1 MGNAL
6 RQLVSNLGSFILA
19 LLLAFT
25 VWIAAT
31 LQNDPFSVQA
41 FPNVPI
47 TIVNQPDNTIFF
59 NESDFSEITAVTVR
73 APESVLSELRTS
85 DFVATMDLEGAQS
98 GTPTSVPIEVACSN
112 EAVRIQSWSPS
123 RQDVQLETLGS
134 TTLLITIAVE
144 GQVATGYQSSDPTVT
159 PGFAQVQGPEPL
171 LTKVVSLGGIVDV
184 DGARADV
191 AEKVRVI
198 PMDADGQLVSG
209 LDWTPDQVEV
219 QVDVRRKLGYKP
231 DVEVVPDLRGAP
243 AAGYRLGSVSV
254 EPSTVT
260 LAGVPAVLD
269 ELPGFVE
276 TLPISVTNATADLL
290 EHSPLTVP
298 NTVVVVGV
306 DYVTVTVEVLA
317 IQSSQAMTASV
328 EIQGVRPG
336 WIATPS
342 PPVVDVILEG
352 PDATLAAMEPND
364 LRVIVDLFDY
374 SLGVHRVEPDV
385 LVPEGVTVVSI
396 IPETIEV
403 AITTIP
409 TPTPTATVTPTVTA
423 TLTATLTVTTEP

>member
-1 MGNAL
+1 L
-6 RQLVSNLGSFILA
+6 
-19 LLLAFT
+19 
-25 VWIAAT
+25 
-31 LQNDPFSVQA
+31 
-41 FPNVPI
+41 
-47 TIVNQPDNTIFF
+47 
-59 NESDFSEITAVTVR
+59 ES
-73 APESVLSELRTS
+73 
-85 DFVATMDLEGAQS
+85 
-98 GTPTSVPIEVACSN
+98 
-112 EAVRIQSWSPS
+112 
-123 RQDVQLETLGS
+123 LETEMFLV
-134 TTLLITIAVE
+134 TIEME
-144 GQVATGYQSSDPTVT
+144 GQIATGYQSSDPVVI
-159 PGFAQVQGPEPL
+159 PGAVEVHGPEPL
-171 LTKVVSLGGIVDV
+171 LAEVVSVGGTVDV
-184 DGARADV
+184 NGAREDV
-191 AEKVRVI
+191 VEKVRVTPI
-198 PMDADGQLVSG
+198 DADGRLVPG

-219 QVDVRRKLGYKP
+219 RVEVRRKLGYKP
-231 DVEVVPDLRGAP
+231 DVEVVPDLRGDPAP
-243 AAGYRLGSVSV
+243 GYRLGSVSV
-254 EPSTVT
+254 DPSTVT

-317 IQSSQAMTASV
+317 IQSSRAMTSAV

-352 PDATLAAMEPND
+352 PDATLAAMGQDD
-364 LRVIVDLFDY
+364 LRVIIDLFNY

-403 AITTIP
+403 AIVP
-409 TPTPTATVTPTVTA
+409 TPTPTPTLTVTPTVT
-423 TLTATLTVTTEP
+423 TEP

>member
-6 RQLVSNLGSFILA
+6 RRFASNLGSFILA

-47 TIVNQPDNTIFF
+47 TLVNQPDNTILF
-59 NESDFSEITAVTVR
+59 NGNDFSETTTITVR
-73 APESVLSELRTS
+73 VPESVLSELRTS
-85 DFVATMDLEGAQS
+85 DFVATMDLAGVQP
-98 GTPTSVPIEVACSN
+98 GTPTSVPIEVTCSN
-112 EAVRIQSWSPS
+112 EAVRIESWSPS
-123 RQDVQLETLGS
+123 RQTIHLESLETD
-134 TTLLITIAVE
+134 TLLVTIDIE
-144 GQVATGYQSSDPTVT
+144 GQIATGYQSSDPVVI
-159 PGFAQVQGPEPL
+159 PGVVEVHGPVPL
-171 LTKVVSLGGIVDV
+171 LAEVVSVGGTVNV

-191 AEKVRVI
+191 VEEVRVI
-198 PMDADGQLVSG
+198 PMDADGRLVPG
-209 LDWTPDQVEV
+209 LDWTPDRVEV
-219 QVDVRRKLGYKP
+219 RVGVRRKLGYKP
-231 DVEVVPDLRGAP
+231 DVEVVPDLRGDPAP
-243 AAGYRLGSVSV
+243 GYRLGSVSV
-254 EPSTVT
+254 DPSTVT

-276 TLPISVTNATADLL
+276 TLPISVTDATAELL
-290 EHSPLTVP
+290 ERSTLTVP

-317 IQSSQAMTASV
+317 IQSSRAMTSAV

-336 WIATPS
+336 WIAAPS
-342 PPVVDVILEG
+342 PPMVDVILEG
-352 PDATLAAMEPND
+352 PDATLAAMEQDD
-364 LRVIVDLFDY
+364 LRVIIDLFDY

-403 AITTIP
+403 AIAP
-409 TPTPTATVTPTVTA
+409 TPTPTPTLTVTPTVT
-423 TLTATLTVTTEP
+423 TEP

>member
-6 RQLVSNLGSFILA
+6 RQFVSNLGSFILA

-41 FPNVPI
+41 FSNVPV
-47 TIVNQPDNTIFF
+47 TLVNQPDDTILF
-59 NESDFSEITAVTVR
+59 NANDFSETTAITVR

-85 DFVATMDLEGAQS
+85 DFLATMDLEGVQP

-123 RQDVQLETLGS
+123 RQNILLESLGTETL
-134 TTLLITIAVE
+134 LVTIEIE
-144 GQVATGYQSSDPTVT
+144 GQIATGYQSSDPVVV
-159 PGFAQVQGPEPL
+159 PGVVQVHGPEPL
-171 LTKVVSLGGIVDV
+171 LAEVVSVGGTVDV
-184 DGARADV
+184 NGARANV
-191 AEKVRVI
+191 VEKVRIV

-219 QVDVRRKLGYKP
+219 QVEVRRKLGYKP
-231 DVEVVPDLRGAP
+231 DVEVVPDLRGDPAP
-243 AAGYRLGSVSV
+243 GYRLGSVSV
-254 EPSTVT
+254 DPSTVT

-276 TLPISVTNATADLL
+276 TLPISVTNATDDLL
-290 EHSPLTVP
+290 EHIPLTVP

-317 IQSSQAMTASV
+317 IQSSRAMTSTV

-342 PPVVDVILEG
+342 PPMVDVILEG
-352 PDATLAAMEPND
+352 PDATLVAMEQDD
-364 LRVIVDLFDY
+364 LRVIIDLFDY
-374 SLGVHRVEPDV
+374 SLGVHRVEPEV

-403 AITTIP
+403 AITP
-409 TPTPTATVTPTVTA
+409 TPTPTPTLTVTVTPTVT
-423 TLTATLTVTTEP
+423 TGP

>member
-1 MGNAL
+1 MGGAL
-6 RQLVSNLGSFILA
+6 RQFVSNLGSFILA

-31 LQNDPFSVQA
+31 LQNDPFSVQTL
-41 FPNVPI
+41 PNVPI
-47 TIVNQPDNTIFF
+47 TLVNQADNTILF
-59 NESDFSEITAVTVR
+59 NANDFSETTVVTVR
-73 APESVLSELRTS
+73 APESVLSELRAS
-85 DFVATMDLEGAQS
+85 DFVATMDLEGVQL
-98 GTPTSVPIEVACSN
+98 GTPTSVPIQVTSSN

-123 RQDVQLETLGS
+123 RQNVQLEALK
-134 TTLLITIAVE
+134 TTAFPVTIEVD
-144 GQVATGYQSSDPTVT
+144 GQIATGYQSTDPVVT
-159 PGFAQVQGPEPL
+159 PGMVEVHGPEPL
-171 LTKVVSLGGIVDV
+171 LAEVVSVGGTVDV
-184 DGARADV
+184 GGARADV

-219 QVDVRRKLGYKP
+219 RVGVRRRLGYKP
-231 DVEVVPDLRGAP
+231 DVEVVPDLRGDPAP
-243 AAGYRLGSVSV
+243 GYRLGSVSV
-254 EPSTVT
+254 DPSTVT

-276 TLPISVTNATADLL
+276 TLPISVTGATGDLL

-317 IQSSQAMTASV
+317 IQSSRAMTSSV

-342 PPVVDVILEG
+342 PPTVDVILEG
-352 PDATLAAMEPND
+352 PDATLGAMEPND

-374 SLGVHRVEPDV
+374 SVGVHRVQPDV

-403 AITTIP
+403 AIVP
-409 TPTPTATVTPTVTA
+409 TPTPTPTLTVTPTVTV
-423 TLTATLTVTTEP
+423 TVTVTTEP

>member
-31 LQNDPFSVQA
+31 LQNDPFSVQV
-41 FPNVPI
+41 FPNVPV
-47 TIVNQPDNTIFF
+47 TLVNQPDNTILF
-59 NESDFSEITAVTVR
+59 NENDFSETTAITVR

-85 DFVATMDLEGAQS
+85 DLVATMDLEGVES
-98 GTPTSVPIEVACSN
+98 GTPTSVPIQVACSN

-123 RQDVQLETLGS
+123 RQNIQLEALKTA
-134 TTLLITIAVE
+134 TLLVTIEVE
-144 GQVATGYQSSDPTVT
+144 GQIATGYQSSDPVVT
-159 PGFAQVQGPEPL
+159 PGVVQVHGPEPL
-171 LTKVVSLGGIVDV
+171 LAEVVSVGGSVDV
-184 DGARADV
+184 DGARANV
-191 AEKVRVI
+191 SEKVRVI
-198 PMDADGQLVSG
+198 PMDADGRLVSG

-219 QVDVRRKLGYKP
+219 QVAVRRKLGYKP
-231 DVEVVPDLRGAP
+231 DVEVVPDLRGDPAP
-243 AAGYRLGSVSV
+243 GYRLGSVSV
-254 EPSTVT
+254 DPSTVT

-276 TLPISVTNATADLL
+276 TLPISVTGATADLL
-290 EHSPLTVP
+290 EHSTLTVP

-317 IQSSQAMTASV
+317 IQSSRAMTSAV

-342 PPVVDVILEG
+342 PGVVDVILEG
-352 PDATLAAMEPND
+352 PDATLAAMEQND
-364 LRVIVDLFDY
+364 LRVVVNLFDY

-385 LVPEGVTVVSI
+385 IVPEGVIVVSI

-403 AITTIP
+403 AIAATP
-409 TPTPTATVTPTVTA
+409 TPTPTMTATMTATMTVTPTVT
-423 TLTATLTVTTEP
+423 TEP

>member
-6 RQLVSNLGSFILA
+6 RQFVSNLGSFILA

-41 FPNVPI
+41 FSNVPV
-47 TIVNQPDNTIFF
+47 TLVNQPDETILF
-59 NESDFSEITAVTVR
+59 NESDFSETTAITVR

-85 DFVATMDLEGAQS
+85 DFVATMDLEGVQP

-123 RQDVQLETLGS
+123 RQNILLESLG
-134 TTLLITIAVE
+134 TRTLLVTIEIE
-144 GQVATGYQSSDPTVT
+144 GQIATGYQSSDPVLV
-159 PGFAQVQGPEPL
+159 PGVVQVHGPEPL
-171 LTKVVSLGGIVDV
+171 LAEVVSVGGIVDV
-184 DGARADV
+184 NGARADV
-191 AEKVRVI
+191 VEKVRII
-198 PMDADGQLVSG
+198 PMDADGQLVPG

-219 QVDVRRKLGYKP
+219 QVEVRRRLGYKP
-231 DVEVVPDLRGAP
+231 DVEVVPDLRGDPAP
-243 AAGYRLGSVSV
+243 GYRLGSVSV
-254 EPSTVT
+254 DPSTVT

-276 TLPISVTNATADLL
+276 TLPISVTNATDDLL
-290 EHSPLTVP
+290 EHIPLTVP

-317 IQSSQAMTASV
+317 IQSSRAMTSTV

-342 PPVVDVILEG
+342 PPMVDVILEG
-352 PDATLAAMEPND
+352 PDATLAAMEQDD
-364 LRVIVDLFDY
+364 LRVIIDLFDY

-403 AITTIP
+403 AITP
-409 TPTPTATVTPTVTA
+409 TPTPTPTLTVTVTPTVT
-423 TLTATLTVTTEP
+423 TEP